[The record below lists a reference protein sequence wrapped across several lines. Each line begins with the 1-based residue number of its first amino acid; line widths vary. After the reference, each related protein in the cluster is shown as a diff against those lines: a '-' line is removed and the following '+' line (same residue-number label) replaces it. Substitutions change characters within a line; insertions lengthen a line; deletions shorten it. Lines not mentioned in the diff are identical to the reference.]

1 MGTVPSAARGNP
13 VWPYQR
19 QAARGGLSPIFS
31 RLITVLCLALFC
43 TLPLSAASI
52 GPLPQG
58 KIPPGKTLMV
68 IQPHHDDHTWQ
79 YGFGGLI
86 TKMTDAGYKG
96 VYVRVSND
104 EKDGGMQNGWG
115 ANDISNYEDTLVATK
130 NLGIDEVISLSWRND
145 HMSSIPHVELRDQL
159 ILLIR
164 KHRPDVVMSYHPWGN
179 YDRNPDHRKVA
190 WAVGSAVWL
199 AGFGN
204 VRADHAKLG
213 LKPHRVPFKYYSHR
227 SDYGRGYHPNI
238 FIELTADEVARKA
251 LSYRLHRIRVSAGA
265 GRGIRERLDAKGLKI
280 PQLDGLSDLEA
291 HERLQEMLMHS
302 ISSQR
307 GQENGVRYA
316 EVFYFMDEWHGVPGL
331 SDYIQGNAVE
341 R

>member
-1 MGTVPSAARGNP
+1 MRVKTPQATVPRAARYTP
-13 VWPYQR
+13 ALLLVLACVC
-19 QAARGGLSPIFS
+19 QAP
-31 RLITVLCLALFC
+31 
-43 TLPLSAASI
+43 AASI

-58 KIPPGKTLMV
+58 QVPPGKTLMV

-96 VYVRVSND
+96 VFVRVSND
-104 EKDGGMQNGWG
+104 EKDGGMTNGWG
-115 ANDISNYEDTLVATK
+115 ANDIANREDALAATK
-130 NLGIDEVISLSWRND
+130 NLGIDEFISLNWRND
-145 HMSSIPHVELRDQL
+145 HMSSIPHIELRDQL

-190 WAVGSAVWL
+190 WAVGSASWL

-204 VRADHAKLG
+204 VRPDHAKLG
-213 LKPHRVPFKYYSHR
+213 LKPHQVPFKYYSQR

-238 FIELTADEVARKA
+238 FYELTEDEVARKA
-251 LSYRLHRIRVSAGA
+251 LSYRLHKIRVSAGA
-265 GRGIRERLDAKGLKI
+265 GRGTRELLDAQGLKI
-280 PQLDGLSDLEA
+280 PELEGLSDEEA
-291 HERLQEMLMHS
+291 HERLQEMLMYW
-302 ISSQR
+302 ISSRR

-316 EVFYFMDEWHGVPGL
+316 EVFFFMDEWHGVPGL
-331 SDYIQGNAVE
+331 SDYIQENAVE

>member
-1 MGTVPSAARGNP
+1 M
-13 VWPYQR
+13 
-19 QAARGGLSPIFS
+19 
-31 RLITVLCLALFC
+31 
-43 TLPLSAASI
+43 TLPAPARAQGTIALLLLLASVCRMPAASI
-52 GPLPQG
+52 GPLHQG
-58 KIPPGKTLMV
+58 KVPPGKTLLI

-86 TKMTDAGYKG
+86 AKMTAAGYKG

-115 ANDISNYEDTLVATK
+115 ANDIANYEDTIAATK
-130 NLGIDEVISLSWRND
+130 NLGIGEIISLNWRND

-179 YDRNPDHRKVA
+179 YDRNPDHRQVA

-199 AGFGN
+199 AGFAN
-204 VRADHAKLG
+204 VRPDHEKLG
-213 LKPHRVPFKYYSHR
+213 LKPHHVPFKYYSHR

-238 FIELTADEVARKA
+238 FVELSEDDVARKA
-251 LSYRLHRIRVSAGA
+251 LSYRLHKIRVSAGA
-265 GRGIRERLDAKGLKI
+265 GRRTRELLDARGLKI
-280 PQLDGLSDLEA
+280 PDLEGLSDEQA
-291 HERLQEMLMHS
+291 HERLQEMHMYW

-307 GQENGVRYA
+307 GQDNGVRYA

-331 SDYIQGNAVE
+331 ENYIQENAVG